1 MFIQDKNNLTRTKSS
16 INQQKQSDRINY
28 VSISPKQNKP
38 LLYDRYLDY
47 FIFMKNIVNM
57 FSIIS

>member
-28 VSISPKQNKP
+28 VSISPKQNQP
-38 LLYDRYLDY
+38 LLYDRSLDY